1 MQLKEIE
8 ITYEALYDF
17 AMQAHNSAF
26 VDEAKAQ
33 YITNED
39 GSDIAG
45 FNEWFIFSYM
55 PSNAQMTL
63 ADQYAKLRK
72 TSHADAIAGSHRSV
86 YEVAYDENG
95 FLLKDIFTRDT
106 YRLDG
111 SQPLDTGLMS
121 LRIIEMSEKVFF
133 VGDVLYYDQAYKAII
148 TKYILDQYNQH
159 CTAYGPVDLK
169 AFLTTQSMLI
179 FKMSSIMSEIYE
191 ENSIDETYLLYQ
203 ATYALSGS
211 HDQLIDDLLSVD
223 TITITA
229 DEDDEAILRVIQA
242 DRIFAELEFEGSF
255 LYVLCNNEADRAF
268 LQSLLKPFEDETFVF
283 VKSEIL
289 TIDELL

>member
-1 MQLKEIE
+1 M
-8 ITYEALYDF
+8 TYEALYDF

-26 VDEAKAQ
+26 VEEAKLQ

-45 FNEWFIFSYM
+45 FNEWFIFSYI
-55 PSNAQMTL
+55 PSNAQLPL
-63 ADQYAKLRK
+63 ANQYAKLRK
-72 TSHADAIAGSHRSV
+72 TAHADAIAGSHRSV

-95 FLLKDIFTRDT
+95 FLLKDIFTRDS

-121 LRIIEMSEKVFF
+121 LRIIDMSESVFF
-133 VGDVLYYDQAYKAII
+133 VGDVLYYDQAYKDII
-148 TKYILDQYNQH
+148 TKHILDQYNQH
-159 CTAYGPVDLK
+159 CTAYGPIDLK
-169 AFLTTQSMLI
+169 AFLSKQSMLI

-203 ATYALSGS
+203 ATYALKGS
-211 HDQLIDDLLSVD
+211 HDSLIDDLLAVD
-223 TITITA
+223 NITIAA
-229 DEDDEAILRVIQA
+229 DEDDDAILRVIQ
-242 DRIFAELEFEGSF
+242 DERIIAELEFEGAF

-268 LQSLLKPFEDETFVF
+268 LQSLLKPFENEQFVF
-283 VKSEIL
+283 IKSEIL